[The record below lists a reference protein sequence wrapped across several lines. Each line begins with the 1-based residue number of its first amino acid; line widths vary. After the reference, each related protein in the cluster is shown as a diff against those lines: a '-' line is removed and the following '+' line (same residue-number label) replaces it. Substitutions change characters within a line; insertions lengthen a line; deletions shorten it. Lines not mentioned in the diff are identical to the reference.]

1 MKKANYIVGVLG
13 IGLGAYIFAKASTF
27 PANMSAT
34 DPGAAYFPKM
44 LAILLIALC
53 LGLIV
58 STLLKKG
65 EGEKLDFPPQVA
77 HLIIAFAGLFVYC
90 LLLKPLGFI
99 LDTLWFVFGMQYLL
113 KSRNWVTMS
122 IVSVATTAI
131 IYVVFRMVLYVN
143 LPNGVLSG
151 IL

>member
-1 MKKANYIVGVLG
+1 MKKANCILGVLG
-13 IGLGAYIFAKASTF
+13 IGLGIYIFAEASTF

-58 STLLKKG
+58 SSLLEKSK
-65 EGEKLDFPPQVA
+65 GEKLDIPPQA
-77 HLIIAFAGLFVYC
+77 WHLIIAFGGLLVYC
-90 LLLKPLGFI
+90 LLFKPLGFI

-113 KSRNWVTMS
+113 KERNWIKMA

-131 IYVVFRMVLYVN
+131 IYVVFSMLLYVN
-143 LPNGVLSG
+143 LPAGVLSG

>member
-1 MKKANYIVGVLG
+1 MKKANCILGVFG
-13 IGLGAYIFAKASTF
+13 IGLGVYIYSVASTF

-58 STLLKKG
+58 STLLNKG
-65 EGEKLDFPPQVA
+65 EGEKLDIPPHA
-77 HLIIAFAGLFVYC
+77 WHLLIAFVGLLVYC
-90 LLLKPLGFI
+90 LLFKKLGFI

-113 KSRNWVTMS
+113 KSRKWLQMAIIS
-122 IVSVATTAI
+122 IATTAI
-131 IYVVFRMVLYVN
+131 IYVVFSMLLYVN
-143 LPNGVLSG
+143 LPAGVLSG